1 MIRIFGFIFFS
12 TLCLVSITVQ
22 AQEKPNRPSAG
33 MLRYPDVSAEN
44 IVFSYAGD
52 LWIVKREGGVAEPL
66 ASPPGNEMFAKFSP
80 DGKTIA
86 FVGDY
91 DGSQDIYTTDANGGI
106 PQRITYHPASK
117 TVCGWTTDNR
127 IVFSTNGLA
136 GLERQPQ
143 LFTVAA
149 EKPLPIQ
156 LPVPYGNNAD
166 ISPDGKWLAYTPHSH
181 DHRTWKRYRGGM
193 ASDVWLFNLETKESR
208 QMTDWE
214 GTDSLPM
221 FHDET
226 VYYLSD
232 AGPEHRLNIWSYKI
246 GDGSRKQITS
256 FKDYDCKWPS
266 IGPGSDGKGEIV
278 LENGSSLYLVAL
290 STGEGKKVD
299 VIVPGDKPKLR
310 PLQLDVS
317 KSIESADISPNAKRI
332 VVETR
337 GDLWTLPAKE
347 GTPRNLTRT
356 NRAAERSPA
365 WSPDG
370 RWIAYFS
377 DETGE
382 YELYIKQSDGLGET
396 KQLTKD
402 GKAFRYSP
410 TWSPDS
416 KHLVFTDKTGAIF
429 LHTID
434 GETKLIDTEPF
445 ANQPEVNWS
454 QDSAWLT
461 YAMSS
466 DNRTPTSIVYIY
478 DLAEK
483 KRHEISNGFFS
494 DEEPVFDRKGDFLY
508 FVGSRAFNQPQY
520 EDVGSTF
527 VYSGTQV
534 ILAVPL
540 RNDVKPPM
548 MPKNDEEEWGEKA
561 NEKSDDKKETS
572 QKDKEEKQSDMVS
585 GKWNLKLESED
596 IAQDRRNAS
605 VELKLESDGKV
616 SGVADTPHGKI
627 EITNG
632 EFNSESKELKFKVVS
647 PDFSVEVKVTISDNK
662 LAGVAKIGD
671 LEIPLSGQREV
682 SSDEEQGGDA
692 EKKADDNKKAE
703 NKPPVKIDFENI
715 AHRTF
720 QLPIRQGNLGSLAVN
735 DKNQLVYIRRS
746 PRGARSS
753 EEGGGGGTIHLF
765 DMHDEKKP
773 EEKTVIAGAR
783 NFAMTA
789 DGKKLLLF
797 KDRSMYVIDAA
808 PDQRLEDE
816 IPKKGMIVE
825 IQPREEWKQI
835 FREAW
840 RIQRDFFYD
849 PNMHG
854 VDWQAIYDHYAK
866 MIDDCSSRDDLGFL
880 ISEMISELNVG
891 HAYYRPPSNT
901 DSDDKKPDLRVGL
914 IGCTFEP
921 INGRYRIGTIFEGSA
936 WDTDARNDLRA
947 LGVKEG
953 DYLLAVNDIELTD
966 VVSPYALFRGTVDT
980 PTVLTI
986 GDNEKLGDSN
996 RRVVIKPMASDG
1008 NLRFRHWIEQNR
1020 KMVEQKT
1027 DGRVGYVYV
1036 INTGVPGQ
1044 NDLFRQFYGQMNKA
1058 ALIIDDRWNGGGQIP
1073 TRFIELLNR
1082 PVTNYWAKRD
1092 GRDWTWPPD
1101 SHQGPKCMLINGM
1114 AGSGG
1119 DMFPA
1124 LFRQNKLGK
1133 LIGMR
1138 TWGGLVGISGNPAMI
1153 DGSSVTAPTF
1163 AYYEL
1168 DGTWGIEGH
1177 GVDPDIQVV
1186 DDPAKMQDQGDPQ
1199 LEEAIKLMLSE
1210 IESNP
1215 YLKPDRPKYP
1225 DRSKF
1230 GLEEADR

>member
-1 MIRIFGFIFFS
+1 
-12 TLCLVSITVQ
+12 
-22 AQEKPNRPSAG
+22 
-33 MLRYPDVSAEN
+33 MLRYPDVSAEK

-52 LWIVKREGGVAEPL
+52 LWIVSRDGGVATPL
-66 ASPPGNEMFAKFSP
+66 ASPPGSEMFARFSP

-91 DGSQDIYTTDANGGI
+91 DGSQDIYTVDVDGGV
-106 PQRITYHPASK
+106 PQRITFHPASK
-117 TVCGWTTDNR
+117 SVCGWTSDNQ
-127 IVFSTNGLA
+127 IIYSTNGFA

-143 LFTVAA
+143 LFTVSA
-149 EKPLPIQ
+149 EKPLPQ
-156 LPVPYGNNAD
+156 PLPVPYGTNGD
-166 ISPDGKWLAYTPHSH
+166 ISADGKWLAYTPHSH

-193 ASDVWLFNLETKESR
+193 ASDVWLFNLETKQSK

-221 FHDET
+221 FHGDT
-226 VYYLSD
+226 VYYISD
-232 AGPEHRLNIWSYKI
+232 AGPEHRLNIWSYEI
-246 GDGSRKQITS
+246 GSGSRKQITS
-256 FKDYDCKWPS
+256 FEDYDCKWPS
-266 IGPGSDGKGEIV
+266 IGPGSDGKGEII
-278 LENGSSLYLVAL
+278 LENGSSLYRVNLVN
-290 STGEGKKVD
+290 GEAKKVD
-299 VIVPGDKPKLR
+299 VIIPGDKPKLR
-310 PLQLDVS
+310 PLQIDVS
-317 KSIESADISPNAKRI
+317 GTISGADISPNAKRI

-356 NRAAERSPA
+356 SGVAERSPS

-382 YELYIKQSDGLGET
+382 YELYVKQSDGLGET

-416 KHLVFTDKTGAIF
+416 KHIVFTDKTGAIF

-434 GETKLIDTEPF
+434 GGTKLIDTEPF
-445 ANQPEVNWS
+445 ANQVGVNWS
-454 QDSAWLT
+454 HDSAWLT

-466 DNRTPTSIVYIY
+466 DTRTPTSIVYVY
-478 DLAEK
+478 NVAEGS
-483 KRHEISNGFFS
+483 RHQITDGFFN
-494 DEEPVFDRKGDFLY
+494 DDQPVFDRKGEFLY

-527 VYSGTQV
+527 VYAGTQV
-534 ILAVPL
+534 VLAVPL
-540 RNDVKPPM
+540 RSDVKRPM
-548 MPKNDEEEWGEKA
+548 LPKNDEESWGDSDQEKKGEKDNGKDESA
-561 NEKSDDKKETS
+561 PNEKSVDP
-572 QKDKEEKQSDMVS
+572 VS
-585 GKWNLKLESED
+585 GIWNLKLESED
-596 IAQDRRNAS
+596 IAEDRRKAT
-605 VELKLESDGKV
+605 VDLKLESDGKV
-616 SGVADTPHGKI
+616 TGIADTPHGKI
-627 EITNG
+627 EI
-632 EFNSESKELKFKVVS
+632 SEGQFHSDSNELNFKVVS
-647 PDFSVEVKVTISDNK
+647 PDLTVEVKVTLADNK
-662 LAGVAKIGD
+662 LTGVAKIGE
-671 LEIPLSGQREV
+671 LEIPLIGEREV
-682 SSDEEQGGDA
+682 PADNGQTGEEESKSQDG
-692 EKKADDNKKAE
+692 KKSEA
-703 NKPPVKIDFENI
+703 KPPIKIDLEDI
-715 AHRTF
+715 SKRTF
-720 QLPIRQGNLGSLAVN
+720 QLPIRQGNFGSLAVN
-735 DKNQLVYIRRS
+735 EKNQLIYIRRS
-746 PRGARSS
+746 PRGGRFS
-753 EEGGGGGTIHLF
+753 EDGEGGATIQLF

-773 EEKTVIAGAR
+773 EEKTVATGVR
-783 NFAMTA
+783 NFVITA
-789 DGKKLLLF
+789 DGKKLLVF
-797 KDRSMYVIDAA
+797 KGRSMYVVDPA
-808 PDQRLEDE
+808 PDQKLETE
-816 IPKKGMIVE
+816 VPRKGMIAE
-825 IQPREEWKQI
+825 INPREEWKQV

-840 RIQRDFFYD
+840 RVQRDFFYD
-849 PNMHG
+849 PTMHG
-854 VDWQAIYDHYAK
+854 VDWSAIHYHYAK
-866 MIDDCSSRDDLGFL
+866 MLDDCSSRDDVGFL

-891 HAYYRPPSNT
+891 HAYYRPPSGS
-901 DSDDKKPDLRVGL
+901 DGDDKKMDARVGL
-914 IGCTFEP
+914 IGCTFEVA
-921 INGRYRIGTIFEGSA
+921 NGRYRLATIFEGAA

-953 DYLLAVNDIELTD
+953 EYLLAVNDIELTSSID
-966 VVSPYALFRGTVDT
+966 PYSLFRGTVDT
-980 PTVLTI
+980 PTILTI
-986 GDNEKLGDSN
+986 GENEKLGESN
-996 RRVVIKPMASDG
+996 RRVVVKPMANDS

-1020 KMVEQKT
+1020 KMVDVKT
-1027 DGRVGYVYV
+1027 NGRVGYIYV

-1044 NDLFRQFYGQMNKA
+1044 NDLFRQFYGQMAKE

-1138 TWGGLVGISGNPAMI
+1138 TWGGLVGISGNPGMI

-1177 GVDPDIQVV
+1177 GVDPDMMVI
-1186 DDPAKMQDQGDPQ
+1186 DDPAKMQDGGDPQ
-1199 LEEAIKLMLSE
+1199 LEAAITLMLSE
-1210 IESNP
+1210 LQSKP
-1215 YLKPDRPKYP
+1215 YVKPDRPKYP

-1230 GLEEADR
+1230 GLEEADK